1 MPAGS
6 TWLGNQ
12 SISVSSGAE
21 YKTIDAIKSISVP
34 LSTGEVV
41 RLSDVASVY
50 DKLKD
55 LDSISR
61 FDGQDVVTVSVKKQQ
76 SASAVKVSN
85 AVREELKKLE
95 ADNPSLKDHISY
107 DSRDTIMETY
117 DWNVKGLANA
127 S

>member
-1 MPAGS
+1 VEVDEQKLKQYHLSMSGLAQIVGAADYTMPAGS

-50 DKLKD
+50 DRLEG
-55 LDSISR
+55 S
-61 FDGQDVVTVSVKKQQ
+61 GQHFP
-76 SASAVKVSN
+76 
-85 AVREELKKLE
+85 L
-95 ADNPSLKDHISY
+95 
-107 DSRDTIMETY
+107 
-117 DWNVKGLANA
+117 
-127 S
+127 